1 LTDIPA
7 KPHASVPGP
16 ASNFQHLRIEDLLRR
31 LTKRAELNAKNN
43 LLSRCNEWL
52 KKKNVDLEEKN
63 DRLEKMNDY
72 LEKKD
77 AEHLCTIEHKDNLIR
92 LHVRYLLFRH
102 KEKEGKKKMKEKM
115 D

>member
-1 LTDIPA
+1 
-7 KPHASVPGP
+7 
-16 ASNFQHLRIEDLLRR
+16 

-52 KKKNVDLEEKN
+52 KKKNVDLKKTNVDLEEKN